1 MAAKDLYEKDFY
13 KILGL
18 GKSAS
23 GDEIKKKYRSLA
35 RELHPDKTKG
45 DAAMEEKFKAVS
57 EAYDILS
64 DGKKRA
70 EYDQARDMFER
81 GGFRAPQGG
90 QNFQGGDFSDIFGG
104 GNPQDI
110 FANLFG
116 GGGRRGPRKGQD
128 LQTEATITFK
138 EAAFG
143 TTLELRLSADGGPSQ
158 TISARVPAGVNDGA
172 KIRVKGKGSK
182 GDAGPGDLFIML
194 HVKPHAIFSR
204 KGENIAITVPV
215 TFTEAAL
222 GADIK
227 VPTLTGEEV
236 TLRLSPGTSNG
247 RVLRV
252 KGRGISKGATTGD
265 LLVTVEV
272 QVPSQLDEI
281 ATEALKKY
289 AEATSEIDVRA
300 ELKPEEKVAAIR
312 ELTRQGKRVAMV
324 GDGVNDAPSL
334 AVAYIGVAMGARGS
348 DAALEQADVVLMH
361 DRLENFLAAFRLS
374 QRAQRI
380 IRQNLVLSLGTV
392 AVLVVMA
399 LLGKIPLTL
408 GVIGHEGST
417 VVVVMNSLRL
427 LFGKNEVFKSKPS

>member
-13 KILGL
+13 KILGI
-18 GKSAS
+18 GKSAT

-45 DAAMEEKFKAVS
+45 DTAMEEKFKAVS

-81 GGFRAPQGG
+81 GGMRAPQGG

-128 LQTEATITFK
+128 LQTEATISFK

-158 TISARVPAGVNDGA
+158 NISARVPAGVNDGA

-182 GDAGPGDLFIML
+182 GEAGPGDLFILL
-194 HVKPHAIFSR
+194 HVKPHAVFSR
-204 KGENIAITVPV
+204 KGENIALTIPV
-215 TFTEAAL
+215 TFTEATL
-222 GADIK
+222 GGDIK
-227 VPTLTGEEV
+227 VPTLAGDEV
-236 TLRLSPGTSNG
+236 TLRIAPGTSNG

-252 KGRGISKGATTGD
+252 KGRGITKGTTIGD
-265 LLVTVEV
+265 LLVTIEV
-272 QVPSQLDEI
+272 QVPQRVEGEALD
-281 ATEALKKY
+281 ALKKY
-289 AEATSEIDVRA
+289 AEATADQEVRK
-300 ELKPEEKVAAIR
+300 EFNTK
-312 ELTRQGKRVAMV
+312 
-324 GDGVNDAPSL
+324 
-334 AVAYIGVAMGARGS
+334 
-348 DAALEQADVVLMH
+348 ALQ
-361 DRLENFLAAFRLS
+361 
-374 QRAQRI
+374 
-380 IRQNLVLSLGTV
+380 
-392 AVLVVMA
+392 
-399 LLGKIPLTL
+399 
-408 GVIGHEGST
+408 
-417 VVVVMNSLRL
+417 
-427 LFGKNEVFKSKPS
+427 